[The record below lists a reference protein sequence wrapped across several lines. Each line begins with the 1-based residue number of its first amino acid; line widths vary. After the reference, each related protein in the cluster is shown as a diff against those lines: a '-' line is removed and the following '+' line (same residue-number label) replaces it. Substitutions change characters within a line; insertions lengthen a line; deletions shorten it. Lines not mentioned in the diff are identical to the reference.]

1 MKSVLLFCSCW
12 SLAVTLGAEPIEVL
26 TYLEPNRSI
35 EISSI
40 ERGVVGEILVE
51 EGKAVK
57 AGDTLIKLA
66 AKVEEARLAVA
77 KNQAASGGRE
87 QAAQAAFDQQ
97 NNRYKKLVELS
108 ETGAANQAELD
119 REKAELDIAKANL
132 TISQEDT
139 KTYQLQVEQIEAE
152 IARKTLKSP
161 IDGVVVEITKD
172 VAESVSEVMARD
184 GNYLVRI
191 VQTDV
196 LKCVGHVPSA
206 AAGGLKVG
214 DELWIRMESGD
225 SGDAKGKIEF
235 VSPIIN
241 PATSTVRIR
250 LVIDN
255 ADSRLKSGAAAAI
268 LVE

>member
-1 MKSVLLFCSCW
+1 
-12 SLAVTLGAEPIEVL
+12 AIAEPVEVL

-35 EISSI
+35 EISAV
-40 ERGVVGEILVE
+40 ERGVVGEILVA
-51 EGKAVK
+51 EGNAVK
-57 AGDTLIKLA
+57 AGDTLIKLDA
-66 AKVEEARLAVA
+66 AVEEARLAVA
-77 KNQAASGGRE
+77 KNQAASKGRQ

-119 REKAELDIAKANL
+119 REKAELDIAQANL
-132 TISQEDT
+132 TIAKEDT
-139 KTYQLQVEQIEAE
+139 KTFDLSVKQIEAE
-152 IARKTLKSP
+152 IARKTLKTP
-161 IDGVVVEITKD
+161 IDGTVVEITKD
-172 VAESVSEVMARD
+172 IAESVSEVMARD

-214 DELWIRMESGD
+214 DELWIRLD
-225 SGDAKGKIEF
+225 SEDAPDAKGRIEF

-241 PATSTVRIR
+241 PATSTVRVR

-255 ADSRLKSGAAAAI
+255 SDSRFRSGDAAAI